1 MKYSYDF
8 QYMARGSARPS
19 DDGEV
24 VGVTVDDTQFAVIP
38 NVGDY
43 VNIVQITKEPEYAT
57 FTGRVR
63 SRLFTYFGKEHCGI
77 NIVVEEVDE
86 AIWGELIK
94 E

>member
-1 MKYSYDF
+1 MKYSVDF
-8 QYMARGSARPS
+8 QYMPRGQARPL

-24 VGVTVDDTQFAVIP
+24 IGLSVDESQFALIP
-38 NVGDY
+38 SVGDH
-43 VNIVQITKEPEYAT
+43 VHIVQMTQNPEHAT

-77 NIVVEEVDE
+77 NIVVEEVDDSV
-86 AIWGELIK
+86 WGELIK